1 MSFIYAHKFK
11 NDYTNGETI
20 EILSDT
26 KIMFNEIEEKALDA
40 KTLKNIKNMALS
52 K

>member
-26 KIMFNEIEEKALDA
+26 KIMFNEIEER
-40 KTLKNIKNMALS
+40 I
-52 K
+52 